1 MRKQFLEACKV
12 QTRQYKALKTQ
23 ILETTPKIKQK
34 ETIKRLKDEQ
44 HRKLAILGEQ
54 YEQSIS
60 EMLQQST
67 VSAAPSL
74 HIVEDVVYGCAFC
87 SVTSG

>member
-1 MRKQFLEACKV
+1 MLQQKELLIRKQFLEACKV
-12 QTRQYKALKTQ
+12 QTRQYKALKAQ
-23 ILETTPKIKQK
+23 ILETTPKDKQK
-34 ETIKRLKDEQ
+34 ETIKRLKEEE

-67 VSAAPSL
+67 VRN
-74 HIVEDVVYGCAFC
+74 
-87 SVTSG
+87 